1 MNVFPGSF
9 YDRSPSVAV
18 IVLVMVLIFV
28 PVGVLKAADAGA
40 SVVGQISLG
49 EGNLAPDQHP
59 DVHEALTLP
68 NGYDEDLIEGRRVR
82 LPEGRTRVA
91 PYGNLNGYQA
101 LQSIRRSEKA
111 FNRSMRGIDDSVRR
125 MNTSIDRIRTYRR
138 LFR

>member
-1 MNVFPGSF
+1 
-9 YDRSPSVAV
+9 VAV
-18 IVLVMVLIFV
+18 IVLFMVLCFFV
-28 PVGVLKAADAGA
+28 PVGVSKAVGAGA
-40 SVVGQISLG
+40 SVVGQISLD
-49 EGNLAPDQHP
+49 EGNLAR
-59 DVHEALTLP
+59 DVHTDVQEALALS

-82 LPEGRTRVA
+82 LPGGRARLT
-91 PYGNLNGYQA
+91 PYGNLDGYQA